1 MKVWVKEIDS
11 DAFDYDDKAGRYK
24 FYEYED
30 ATVAIAGYEYE
41 GELYNYAGGNGELEL
56 TFDQPLNYSGDK
68 NLLMALTF
76 EGENTCNV
84 LDFNFFYNP
93 DMKKKAMSYFSD
105 RYTFGDYAETEDW
118 PYLND
123 DCVKSLEQPVTR
135 FFYTEADGIVDITTG
150 NKTTVNADGKAYN
163 LAGQRVGKS
172 YKGIT
177 IQNGKKFVR

>member
-1 MKVWVKEIDS
+1 
-11 DAFDYDDKAGRYK
+11 
-24 FYEYED
+24 
-30 ATVAIAGYEYE
+30 
-41 GELYNYAGGNGELEL
+41 
-56 TFDQPLNYSGDK
+56 
-68 NLLMALTF
+68 MALTF

-123 DCVKSLEQPVTR
+123 DCVNSLEQPVTR

-163 LAGQRVGKS
+163 LAGQRVDKS